1 MKHRRLIVCGTGG
14 TAELCPIEAPA
25 NLYYTQHLP
34 VRLTLKNGNEEYSA
48 GTHEVDCGVLG
59 DRYTGQL
66 EEFAKI
72 VRGETANPYPYE
84 HELLVHELLL
94 DACGYAK

>member
-1 MKHRRLIVCGTGG
+1 MSVFKFFF
-14 TAELCPIEAPA
+14 LCQ
-25 NLYYTQHLP
+25 N
-34 VRLTLKNGNEEYSA
+34 
-48 GTHEVDCGVLG
+48 VLG